1 MTTLPFPLI
10 FFFFRL
16 TLFVDHMWPEENA
29 AVYREDGTRGCSTVN
44 DDSCLTL
51 AQTKADVYG
60 NLLETLELPAERIQS
75 PLQRRLSV
83 SLIKNICLDDTVVS
97 PAKCGRVICTRKSG
111 EERKIRDGLF
121 NFSFAEDLFFKCIF
135 LSRNSLILLKTN
147 WNTATNN
154 FIPFSTTA
162 TTKQQGDFSV
172 LGKYHVC
179 IYIIMYIHICYM
191 YSI

>member
-1 MTTLPFPLI
+1 
-10 FFFFRL
+10 
-16 TLFVDHMWPEENA
+16 MWPEENA

-44 DDSCLTL
+44 DDSCLAL

-60 NLLETLELPAERIQS
+60 NLLETLELPAEHIQS

-135 LSRNSLILLKTN
+135 LSRNSLILLDLIRQIEIQRQTTSSHFQPQQQQN
-147 WNTATNN
+147 NRATSASLEN
-154 FIPFSTTA
+154 ITC
-162 TTKQQGDFSV
+162 V
-172 LGKYHVC
+172 Y
-179 IYIIMYIHICYM
+179 IYYYVHTYMLYVQYIV
-191 YSI
+191 

>member
-1 MTTLPFPLI
+1 MSCLSNCRRLCLPKMPQFPCNREKQRAQMTTLPFPLI
-10 FFFFRL
+10 LIFFRL

-29 AVYREDGTRGCSTVN
+29 TVYREDGARGCSTVN

-75 PLQRRLSV
+75 PLQRRHSV

-121 NFSFAEDLFFKCIF
+121 NFSFAEDLFFNASSW
-135 LSRNSLILLKTN
+135 L
-147 WNTATNN
+147 AT
-154 FIPFSTTA
+154 
-162 TTKQQGDFSV
+162 V
-172 LGKYHVC
+172 
-179 IYIIMYIHICYM
+179 
-191 YSI
+191 